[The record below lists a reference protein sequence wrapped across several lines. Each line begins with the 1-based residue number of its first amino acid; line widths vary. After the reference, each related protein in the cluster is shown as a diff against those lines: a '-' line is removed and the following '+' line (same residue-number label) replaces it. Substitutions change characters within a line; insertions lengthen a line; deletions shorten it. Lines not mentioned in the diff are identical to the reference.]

1 MRNHPQ
7 GISWMAWPLLVLG
20 CFQVLSWHGL
30 AHGFQ
35 IKPPWSL
42 SSPTH
47 GRRGSAPS
55 MVEAVAY
62 SDVTRAPPKVD
73 AWALLVDAASGRKG
87 PKNIKAPPPP
97 EGFVNIVDYGPSG
110 ERGSRL
116 RAGVLNAEMAQLSE
130 RLWGELRGELGYLK
144 ETDLADVR
152 LALEISLYAH
162 RGQVR
167 ERVRSTCVRGVDQLR
182 GCSRAT
188 CLTGQRAV
196 GFRGTHRCGGRASL
210 SSSIR
215 SRSRK
220 S

>member
-1 MRNHPQ
+1 
-7 GISWMAWPLLVLG
+7 
-20 CFQVLSWHGL
+20 
-30 AHGFQ
+30 
-35 IKPPWSL
+35 
-42 SSPTH
+42 
-47 GRRGSAPS
+47 

-167 ERVRSTCVRGVDQLR
+167 ERMRSACVRGVDQLR

-188 CLTGQRAV
+188 CLTGHHAV
-196 GFRGTHRCGGRASL
+196 DFRGTQVRRSGEPFIEHPVEVAKILGRFRRPRMLWWAEAQVIESGNRVENEDCCGGLAVLSIKNRRAIVDGKL
-210 SSSIR
+210 PFVDD
-215 SRSRK
+215 
-220 S
+220 